1 MRGKISATMHWEL
14 KQVVWEEAEPEEGV
28 VEAKFNYQRELD
40 SAVSDND
47 KQKLDS
53 EVLTRLKEK
62 YKNMTKDKQ
71 EIVSC

>member
-1 MRGKISATMHWEL
+1 MRGGISATMHWEL
-14 KQVVWEEAEPEEGV
+14 KQVVLEEAEPEEGV
-28 VEAKFNYQRELD
+28 EAKFNYQQELD
-40 SAVSDND
+40 SAVSAND

>member
-40 SAVSDND
+40 SAVSAND
-47 KQKLDS
+47 
-53 EVLTRLKEK
+53 
-62 YKNMTKDKQ
+62 
-71 EIVSC
+71 C